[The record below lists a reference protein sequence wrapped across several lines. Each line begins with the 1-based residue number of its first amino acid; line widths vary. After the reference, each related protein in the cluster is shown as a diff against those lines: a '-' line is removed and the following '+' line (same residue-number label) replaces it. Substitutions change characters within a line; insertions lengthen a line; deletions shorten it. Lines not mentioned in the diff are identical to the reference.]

1 MMIVKVIG
9 KIVAVPAIIMITA
22 LLGVASAFEKISNFF
37 IGIFNLVI
45 ILGAIAAVCV
55 TGSWDMAKTMFMFL
69 VVENVIIAIIG
80 FGMGMIAIL
89 RDKLMEFM
97 AA

>member
-1 MMIVKVIG
+1 MMIVKIIG

-22 LLGVASAFEKISNFF
+22 LLGVASAFEKISSFF
-37 IGIFNLVI
+37 IGISNLVI

-55 TGSWDMAKTMFMFL
+55 TGSWDMAKAMFIFL
-69 VVENVIIAIIG
+69 VAENVIIAILG
-80 FGMGMIAIL
+80 FGMGMIAIM

>member
-1 MMIVKVIG
+1 MMIVKIIG

-22 LLGVASAFEKISNFF
+22 LLGVASAFEKISSFF

-55 TGSWDMAKTMFMFL
+55 TGSWDMARMMFIFL
-69 VVENVIIAIIG
+69 VAENVVIAVIG
-80 FGMGMIAIL
+80 FGIGMIAIM

>member
-1 MMIVKVIG
+1 MTIVKIIG
-9 KIVAVPAIIMITA
+9 KIVAIPVIIMITA
-22 LLGVASAFEKISNFF
+22 LLGVASAFEKISSFF

-45 ILGAIAAVCV
+45 ILGAIAAVFV
-55 TGSWDMAKTMFMFL
+55 TGSWDMAKTMFIFL
-69 VVENVIIAIIG
+69 VAENVVVAIIG
-80 FGMGMIAIL
+80 FVIGTVAIM